1 MVDNYVLEVTDADP
15 WYTMGGG
22 CWPHTCTL
30 ILDACMEAYTFCI
43 QVAWEIWVIFLK
55 YLIFTLGTKINILEI
70 PNDKLGWCMCILV
83 NQNLLNIW
91 VCDMYPTDCKPMNVH
106 WIKLQKHYANSRM
119 DKIPHF
125 LEADITHSGMQPNM
139 VIISRLLCIT
149 WIFNQWVSL

>member
-1 MVDNYVLEVTDADP
+1 MFGWQLCAWGYRCRSMIYCGGVLTSHMYLDSVHIL
-15 WYTMGGG
+15 YT
-22 CWPHTCTL
+22 
-30 ILDACMEAYTFCI
+30 CM

-55 YLIFTLGTKINILEI
+55 YLIFTLGTKINVLEI
-70 PNDKLGWCMCILV
+70 PNDKLGWCTCILV

-106 WIKLQKHYANSRM
+106 WIKLQKHYANSCM

>member
-1 MVDNYVLEVTDADP
+1 MCLRLQMQIHDIP
-15 WYTMGGG
+15 WGGG
-22 CWPHTCTL
+22 VDLTHVPWFCTHF
-30 ILDACMEAYTFCI
+30 IYMHACMH
-43 QVAWEIWVIFLK
+43 VAWEIWVIFLK

-70 PNDKLGWCMCILV
+70 PNDKLGWCTCILV
-83 NQNLLNIW
+83 NLNLLNIW